1 MTIDFVRRLFGTE
14 RPTAP
19 LLQIF
24 TPSIVGANRP
34 ATRLLV
40 GGITVAGLAVAGAVA
55 LSSLLTLMAALF
67 ALYFLL
73 TEVLGLS
80 LDVDPRAFVAE
91 AQRYAA
97 QARNN

>member
-1 MTIDFVRRLFGTE
+1 MALDFVRRMFGLEESST
-14 RPTAP
+14 PM
-19 LLQIF
+19 LQLF
-24 TPSIVGANRP
+24 TPSIVGADRP

-55 LSSLLTLMAALF
+55 LSSMLTLFAALF

-73 TEVLGLS
+73 TQVLGLS

-97 QARNN
+97 RN